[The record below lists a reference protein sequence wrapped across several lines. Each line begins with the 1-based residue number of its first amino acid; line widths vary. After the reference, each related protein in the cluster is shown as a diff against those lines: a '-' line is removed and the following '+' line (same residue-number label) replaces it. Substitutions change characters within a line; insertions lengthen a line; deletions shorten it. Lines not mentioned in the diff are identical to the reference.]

1 MRNCVAGTLGTKL
14 ASHTSVKCVATNAIG
29 GCLRPDTYV
38 KNPANKP
45 TPSQVTCKQ
54 NTRRRSNCR
63 NTSN

>member
-1 MRNCVAGTLGTKL
+1 VRNCVAGTLGTKL
-14 ASHTSVKCVATNAIG
+14 ASQTSVKCVATNAIG

-54 NTRRRSNCR
+54 HT
-63 NTSN
+63 TSLF

>member
-14 ASHTSVKCVATNAIG
+14 ASQTSVKCVATNAIG

-54 NTRRRSNCR
+54 HA
-63 NTSN
+63 TSF